1 MNQQLIT
8 FHELFDLVDDEG
20 IYLCEDLHTSY
31 MKEYGG
37 SYKGETFIEYSK
49 NLIDFLHAQYS
60 ETDRLVNNVYSE
72 KIKFITYCDSM
83 IFIEKKKK
91 TTKSIYACV

>member
-1 MNQQLIT
+1 M
-8 FHELFDLVDDEG
+8 DDEG